1 MQLLFFNV
9 DWTFSLWTV
18 AGTFKNIE
26 SFTWYTCVTWDQSW
40 SRILKINFCI
50 GYQLYIWNINEKT
63 CTVFMTNNVRWS
75 YQSLVFPRR
84 ANCLSEARWLVVKAR
99 ILFWLSTKSVCAAIP
114 YLWFRP
120 TCSWTGNGPKGA
132 RPCSTQGVRP
142 GNFWLYSW
150 QINMYFCW

>member
-26 SFTWYTCVTWDQSW
+26 SFTWYTCVTWDQS
-40 SRILKINFCI
+40 
-50 GYQLYIWNINEKT
+50 
-63 CTVFMTNNVRWS
+63 FMTNNVRWS

-99 ILFWLSTKSVCAAIP
+99 ILFWLSTKSVCAAFP